1 MSHAVIDLNIGVL
14 LVLMQWMMN
23 ELERI
28 NQHHSNKSIN
38 LLVRLV
44 MVGIC
49 VAYQLSMLWLV
60 VITAHHS
67 IHLLT

>member
-60 VITAHHS
+60 VITTHHS